1 MTSVAR
7 PILAAHVARY
17 QSRMRSL
24 DEDFPTL
31 AGARRELRADLLERR
46 AVEKC
51 AERAADMGLVADA
64 EMFARALAG
73 LPRTRELLG
82 RKALPAPMVSVVEGH
97 VVVDNKRVARI
108 WRVGQEGVVI
118 DRCDGYGDIP
128 DVLLAAA
135 LAGSIV
141 DLHEGE
147 EPVPVGIAFLDSDR
161 LFWSRGADDW
171 HVDARA
177 HADAIISAARF
188 FPDDDTRAL
197 LVRAVE
203 LDAGDRTAYGWL
215 KELVS
220 ADVREGRHRAALRA
234 LQVLHRVNARD
245 PDVLDMIAASF
256 EAAGSKDRARILSE
270 QARELRRDRA

>member
-1 MTSVAR
+1 
-7 PILAAHVARY
+7 
-17 QSRMRSL
+17 MRSL
-24 DEDFPTL
+24 DEEFPTL
-31 AGARRELRADLLERR
+31 AGARRELRADLLDRR

-73 LPRTRELLG
+73 LARTREVLG
-82 RKALPAPMVSVVEGH
+82 RKALPAPMVSIVEGH
-97 VVVDNKRVARI
+97 VVVDGKRIARV
-108 WRVGQEGVVI
+108 WRVGQEGVVV
-118 DRCDGYGDIP
+118 DRGDGYGDIP

-141 DLHEGE
+141 DLHDAQAGE

-188 FPDDDTRAL
+188 FPDDDTRSL

-203 LDAGDRTAYGWL
+203 LDAGDKTAYGWL

-220 ADVREGRHRAALRA
+220 GDVRAGRHRAALRA
-234 LQVLHRVNARD
+234 LQVMHRVNARD
-245 PDVLDMIAASF
+245 PDVLEMIAASF
-256 EAAGSKDRARILSE
+256 EAAGSADRARVLSA
-270 QARELRRDRA
+270 QASELRRSASSRT

>member
-1 MTSVAR
+1 
-7 PILAAHVARY
+7 
-17 QSRMRSL
+17 MRSL
-24 DEDFPTL
+24 DDEYPTL

-73 LPRTRELLG
+73 LPRARELLG
-82 RKALPAPMVSVVEGH
+82 RKALPAPMVSIIDGH
-97 VVVDNKRVARI
+97 LTVDGKRFARI
-108 WRVGQEGVVI
+108 WHVGEEGVVI
-118 DRCDGYGDIP
+118 ERLLDYVDIP
-128 DVLLAAA
+128 DVLIAAA
-135 LAGSIV
+135 LAAVVV
-141 DLHEGE
+141 DGNATPE
-147 EPVPVGIAFLDSDR
+147 ETVPVGIAFLDSDR

-188 FPDDDTRAL
+188 FPDDDTRSL

-203 LDAGDRTAYGWL
+203 VDAGDRTAYGWL

-220 ADVREGRHRAALRA
+220 SDVRSGRHRSALRA
-234 LQVLHRVNARD
+234 LQVMHRVSPRD

-256 EAAGSKDRARILSE
+256 EAAGSSDRAKLLSE
-270 QARELRRDRA
+270 QARELRRPHRA

>member
-1 MTSVAR
+1 
-7 PILAAHVARY
+7 
-17 QSRMRSL
+17 MRSL
-24 DEDFPTL
+24 DDEYPTL

-82 RKALPAPMVSVVEGH
+82 RTALPAPVVA
-97 VVVDNKRVARI
+97 VVGKPGDTHLAVDGKRFARL
-108 WRVGQEGVVI
+108 WRVGEEGVVVE
-118 DRCDGYGDIP
+118 RLVGFADIP
-128 DVLLAAA
+128 DVLIAAA
-135 LAGSIV
+135 LASVVV
-141 DLHEGE
+141 DGTTSPE
-147 EPVPVGIAFLDSDR
+147 ETVPVGIAFLDSDR
-161 LFWSRGADDW
+161 LFWSRGSDDW

-203 LDAGDRTAYGWL
+203 VDAGDKTAYAWL

-220 ADVREGRHRAALRA
+220 ADMRERRHRAALRA
-234 LQVLHRVNARD
+234 LQVMHRVSPRD
-245 PDVLDMIAASF
+245 PDVLEMIAASF
-256 EAAGSKDRARILSE
+256 EAAGSSDRAKLLSE
-270 QARELRRDRA
+270 QARELRRVSSSR